1 MLCVITIS
9 PKKVVLNCFLDLK
22 VQKDTYRLFLFINR
36 RFCDYVMLRRRDIL
50 ERSSSTSVSS
60 ASPLHLVL
68 GMSWTGFF
76 SSDIRVI
83 FMSI

>member
-36 RFCDYVMLRRRDIL
+36 RFCYYVMLRRRDIL